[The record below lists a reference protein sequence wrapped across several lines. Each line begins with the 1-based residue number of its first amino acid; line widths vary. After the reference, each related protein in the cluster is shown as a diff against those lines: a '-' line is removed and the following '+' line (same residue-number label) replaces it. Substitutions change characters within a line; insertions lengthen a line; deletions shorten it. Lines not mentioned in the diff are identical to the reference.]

1 MLWFA
6 DDRKL
11 YRSGAEGIVKVL
23 ELDSQIN
30 EFAFQRGMLWLATS
44 KGLEIFQLEGL
55 KKVSFPY
62 LQVMAG
68 HAVEHIALD
77 DTNRLWVS
85 SGYQLY
91 NVDIDKQSVRNF
103 GSEWIVSQYLPAKV
117 TRLYDTED
125 KLLLVRT
132 TAFTNTMMN
141 VFVSI
146 VLGKIW
152 RVARYSD
159 SGGWL
164 SVVCLFLWVV

>member
-1 MLWFA
+1 MACHFKRLG
-6 DDRKL
+6 DIPTG
-11 YRSGAEGIVKVL
+11 GAE
-23 ELDSQIN
+23 
-30 EFAFQRGMLWLATS
+30 
-44 KGLEIFQLEGL
+44 
-55 KKVSFPY
+55 KVSFPY

-125 KLLLVRT
+125 KLFIGTDHGIYEYDDERIRFNHSRKNM
-132 TAFTNTMMN
+132 A
-141 VFVSI
+141 S
-146 VLGKIW
+146 
-152 RVARYSD
+152 R
-159 SGGWL
+159 
-164 SVVCLFLWVV
+164 